1 MHIPKKHEDS
11 LHNADRRARELY
23 RYYQPASQ
31 AEAGQS
37 WLPTNDGFPFSAV
50 SGNTITPPISEGSVP
65 SHGSATSRP
74 ATAIGSESLVLGTS
88 NNIMTSFAQLAA
100 LRLNVERVLISVL
113 DRDVQHIVAEATKS
127 LNLNDPSVYDNKD
140 NVWLGASDTRKTWS
154 VCKVSFAHSMSWL
167 IRSYCRT
174 NSHYS
179 FFTTP
184 RF

>member
-1 MHIPKKHEDS
+1 MHIPEKREDT
-11 LHNADRRARELY
+11 LHNADRRVRELY

-31 AEAGQS
+31 AEAVPS

-50 SGNTITPPISEGSVP
+50 SGSTITPPISEGSVP

-74 ATAIGSESLVLGTS
+74 ATAIGSEALVLGTS
-88 NNIMTSFAQLAA
+88 NNTMTSFAQLAA
-100 LRLNVERVLISVL
+100 LRLNVERVFISVL
-113 DRDVQHIVAEATKS
+113 GRDVQHIVAEATKS
-127 LNLNDPSVYDNKD
+127 LNLNDPSVNNDKD

-174 NSHYS
+174 NSHDS
-179 FFTTP
+179 FSMTL

>member
-1 MHIPKKHEDS
+1 MHISKKGEDS
-11 LHNADRRARELY
+11 VHNADRRVRELY

-31 AEAGQS
+31 AEAVPS
-37 WLPTNDGFPFSAV
+37 WLPTNDGFPFSAI

-74 ATAIGSESLVLGTS
+74 ATAIGSKALVLGTS
-88 NNIMTSFAQLAA
+88 NSTMTSFAQLAA
-100 LRLNVERVLISVL
+100 LRLNVERVFISVL

-127 LNLNDPSVYDNKD
+127 LNLNNPSVHDDKD

-154 VCKVSFAHSMSWL
+154 VCKVSFAPSMSWL

-174 NSHYS
+174 NCHYS
-179 FFTTP
+179 FLMTP